1 MFWFET
7 LYFLAQN
14 NKMIRK
20 MDRLILKGSTTSRY
34 IFSLET
40 VSFSTENSKKNSSS
54 KWSQMGAVTAPKLLA
69 WRKFKIKKLEV
80 KMKLVLTVP
89 FGLHPERFAWYF
101 SHFVFQVNFFLRQ
114 LILWYCVTLVPAPT
128 VTDLPACELKWRD
141 FLKRSNCFGGLFFSP
156 PKVGLRGC

>member
-20 MDRLILKGSTTSRY
+20 MERLILRGSTTSRH
-34 IFSLET
+34 ICSLET
-40 VSFSTENSKKNSSS
+40 VSFSTENSKKSSS
-54 KWSQMGAVTAPKLLA
+54 KWSQMGAVTALKLLA
-69 WRKFKIKKLEV
+69 WHKFKIKKLEL
-80 KMKLVLTVP
+80 KMKLVPTVP
-89 FGLHPERFAWYF
+89 FGLHPESFAWYF

-114 LILWYCVTLVPAPT
+114 LILWYSVTLVPVPT

-141 FLKRSNCFGGLFFSP
+141 FLKRSNCFGGFFFPP
-156 PKVGLRGC
+156 PKVDLRGC